1 MRLRPQLYL
10 QVGSGTEFNLNDK
23 IPDLKFLGLDGSPVV
38 NNAYTD
44 NNGVDGSVLNY
55 STFSRSTI
63 TANFYMHFS
72 DWRNFQGL
80 KDRIY
85 KLFDNRQVIRLRTDA
100 QPNMVIYVRST
111 SFDIKQTM
119 DRSQDTTISIVFDN
133 PTGYKYSLL
142 RTDAMTDLFDDY
154 PLGYDIPIQT
164 ADDYYA
170 TGNSI
175 TILNGGDVAIDPY
188 YQHHDLKVKI
198 HYAGDELAIYNHT
211 NDSSWRLTKTLTK
224 SDVVLIDGIDTYVN
238 GTLATDSTDYNTLVL
253 DVGQN
258 DLAIGGSSD
267 FDVTFS
273 FPYVFLD

>member
-1 MRLRPQLYL
+1 MNSQLYL
-10 QVGSGTEFNLNDK
+10 QIGSDEEFNLHDK
-23 IPDLKFLGLDGSPVV
+23 IPEVEFLELSSPPVV

-44 NNGVDGSVLNY
+44 NDGIDGSMLNY
-55 STFSRSTI
+55 STFSLSAI
-63 TANFYMHFS
+63 TADFYMHFS
-72 DWRNFQGL
+72 DWRNFQAL

-100 QPNMVIYVRST
+100 QPNMIIYVRSN
-111 SFDIKQTM
+111 SFDISPIS
-119 DRSQDTTISIVFDN
+119 DGSYDVEFSIVFDN

-211 NDSSWRLTKTLTK
+211 NGSSWRLTKTLTK

-273 FPYVFLD
+273 FPYVLLD